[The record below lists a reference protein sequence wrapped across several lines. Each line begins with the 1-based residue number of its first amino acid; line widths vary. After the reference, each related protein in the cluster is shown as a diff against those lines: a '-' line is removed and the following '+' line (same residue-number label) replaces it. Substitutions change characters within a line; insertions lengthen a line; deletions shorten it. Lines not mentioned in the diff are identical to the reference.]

1 MRINEKSEAEEHD
14 DLEQPGKSV
23 HERINVFAV
32 HDLVVSYHDTCD
44 IYGKVTISFSKSV
57 IEKVKKT
64 NASNRIGYNA

>member
-14 DLEQPGKSV
+14 DLELPGKSV

-44 IYGKVTISFSKSV
+44 IYGKVTISFQ
-57 IEKVKKT
+57 
-64 NASNRIGYNA
+64 